1 MNTIIPILTTAEL
14 NGIHEQANA
23 PGRLAKSWT
32 QLTRVVRERL
42 TPGSGGAPRGRT
54 RTYRNT
60 DHYLVF
66 EVTAR
71 GGLSIEFGGMAHSG
85 QRVVLGRLDARWD
98 ELGLTGPYRIVLRDR
113 EHTLNTF
120 CVVLERYLPLP
131 ELT

>member
-14 NGIHEQANA
+14 DGIHERANA

-42 TPGSGGAPRGRT
+42 HPGGGGTPRA

-60 DHYLVF
+60 GHYLVF

-71 GGLSIEFGGMAHSG
+71 GELAIEFGGMAHSG
-85 QRVVLGRLDARWD
+85 QRVALGRLDARWD